1 MTENELLRAIYNNT
15 QELKTDVQQLR
26 QDTQELKQDIQE
38 LKERVK
44 MLEDRGVA
52 VESRIKV
59 LENRVMNVELTLEN
73 EIRDNINR
81 VVGRNFEISRN
92 LCAGLKADSENVL
105 LSVRINVLETEM
117 RKTKERLDNIV

>member
-1 MTENELLRAIYNNT
+1 MTEHELLRVIYNNT
-15 QELKTDVQQLR
+15 QELKTDVQQLK
-26 QDTQELKQDIQE
+26 QDTQELKQDVQE

-73 EIRDNINR
+73 EVRDNIKR
-81 VVGRNFEISRN
+81 VVGRNSEISRN
-92 LCAGLKADSENVL
+92 LCAGLKVDAENVL
-105 LSVRINVLETEM
+105 LSVRIYVLETEI
-117 RKTKERLDNIV
+117 RKTNERLDNIL